1 MDRFISKKGHFEIL
15 DDYGLKRL
23 AGTNNSDIELF
34 ALEKDDQFGNYSI
47 YLYLNYF
54 SFRWIS
60 W

>member
-47 YLYLNYF
+47 YL
-54 SFRWIS
+54 
-60 W
+60 